1 MKNVWLLIVTAL
13 CIPLV
18 VPSAASAGP
27 AIDRILQR
35 KELIVGITGNQP
47 PLNATTKEGQIIGL
61 DAELATYMAAA
72 MGVKLSFS
80 PMPFAELLPA
90 LLTGKVDVVIS
101 GMSMSPD
108 RNLKVAFV
116 GPYFISGKSI
126 VTKAEKADSLSSP
139 ADLAAPDVKIVA
151 LEGSTSQTLIKTV
164 IPAAQLQTTTD
175 YDKALELVI
184 EGKADAMVA
193 DYPFC
198 ALALLRNPEK
208 KLATLDEPFTYEP
221 LGIALPGDD
230 PLLINWVQNYL
241 MTLEGSDGLQTLVE
255 RWFKDASWLS
265 RLP

>member
-1 MKNVWLLIVTAL
+1 MKKVWSRIVSVL
-13 CIPLV
+13 CLALV
-18 VPSAASAGP
+18 VPGAVYAGP
-27 AIDRILQR
+27 ALDRILQR

-61 DAELATYMAAA
+61 DADLATYMAAA

-90 LLTGKVDVVIS
+90 LLSGKVDMVIS
-101 GMSMSPD
+101 GMSISPD

-116 GPYFISGKSI
+116 GPYFVSGKSI

-139 ADLAAPDVKIVA
+139 ADLAAPDIKIVA
-151 LEGSTSQTLIKTV
+151 LEGSTSQTLVKTV

-175 YDKALELVI
+175 YDKALALVI
-184 EGKADAMVA
+184 EGKVDAMVA
-193 DYPFC
+193 DFPFC
-198 ALALLRNPEK
+198 ALAVLRNPEK
-208 KLATLDEPFTYEP
+208 KLATLDEPFTFEP

-241 MTLEGSDGLQTLVE
+241 MTLEGSAGLQTMVD

>member
-1 MKNVWLLIVTAL
+1 MKNVWLLIITAM
-13 CIPLV
+13 CISLA
-18 VPSAASAGP
+18 VPCAASAGP
-27 AIDRILQR
+27 ALDRILQR

-47 PLNATTKEGQIIGL
+47 PLNATTKEGKIIGL
-61 DAELATYMAAA
+61 DADLATYMAAA

-90 LLTGKVDVVIS
+90 LLTGKIDMVVS
-101 GMSMSPD
+101 GMSMAPD

-116 GPYFISGKSI
+116 GPYFVSGKSI
-126 VTKAEKADSLSSP
+126 VTKAEKADALSGP

-151 LEGSTSQTLIKTV
+151 LEGSTSQALVKTV
-164 IPAAQLQTTTD
+164 IPSAQLQTTTD

>member
-1 MKNVWLLIVTAL
+1 MKNAWLLMITVMCIAL
-13 CIPLV
+13 A
-18 VPSAASAGP
+18 VPCAVSAGP
-27 AIDRILQR
+27 ALDRILQR
-35 KELIVGITGNQP
+35 KELIVGISGNQP
-47 PLNATTKEGQIIGL
+47 PLNVTTKEGKIIGL
-61 DAELATYMAAA
+61 DADLATYMAAA

-90 LLTGKVDVVIS
+90 LLAGKVDMVIS

-116 GPYFISGKSI
+116 GPYCVSGKSM
-126 VTKAEKADSLSSP
+126 VTRAEKAESLSSP

-151 LEGSTSQTLIKTV
+151 LEGSTSQALVKTV
-164 IPAAQLQTTTD
+164 IPAAQLQTTAD

-198 ALALLRNPEK
+198 ALAVLRNPEK
-208 KLATLDEPFTYEP
+208 KLATLDEPFTFEP
-221 LGIALPGDD
+221 LGIAVPGDD

-241 MTLEGSDGLQTLVE
+241 MTLEGSDGLQTLVD
-255 RWFKDASWLS
+255 RWFKDSSWLS
-265 RLP
+265 KLP

>member
-1 MKNVWLLIVTAL
+1 MKKVGLRIVAVL
-13 CIPLV
+13 CLSFVLPG
-18 VPSAASAGP
+18 AASAGP
-27 AIDRILQR
+27 ALDRILQR
-35 KELIVGITGNQP
+35 KELIVGISGNQP
-47 PLNATTKEGQIIGL
+47 PLNATDKEGKIIGL
-61 DAELATYMAAA
+61 DADLATYMAAA

-90 LLTGKVDVVIS
+90 LLTGKVDMVIS
-101 GMSMSPD
+101 GMSISPD

-116 GPYFISGKSI
+116 GPYFVSGKSI

-139 ADLAAPDVKIVA
+139 ADLAAPDVKIAA

-175 YDKALELVI
+175 YDKALALVI
-184 EGKADAMVA
+184 EGKVDAMVA
-193 DYPFC
+193 DFPFC
-198 ALALLRNPEK
+198 ALAVLRNPEK
-208 KLATLDEPFTYEP
+208 KLATLDEPFTFEP

-241 MTLEGSDGLQTLVE
+241 MTLEGSDGLQTMVD

>member
-1 MKNVWLLIVTAL
+1 MKNAWLLIMIVMCA
-13 CIPLV
+13 PLLMPCDV
-18 VPSAASAGP
+18 SAGP
-27 AIDRILQR
+27 ALDRIMQR
-35 KELIVGITGNQP
+35 KELIVGISGNQP
-47 PLNATTKEGQIIGL
+47 PLSATTKEGKIIGL
-61 DAELATYMAAA
+61 DADLATYMAAA

-90 LLTGKVDVVIS
+90 LLAGKVDMVIS
-101 GMSMSPD
+101 GMSIAPD

-116 GPYFISGKSI
+116 GPYFVSGKSI
-126 VTKAEKADSLSSP
+126 VTRAEKAESLSSP

-151 LEGSTSQTLIKTV
+151 LEGSTSQALVKTV
-164 IPAAQLQTTTD
+164 IPAAQLQTATD
-175 YDKALELVI
+175 YDKALDMVI
-184 EGKADAMVA
+184 QGKADAMVA

-198 ALALLRNPEK
+198 ALAVLRNPEK

-241 MTLEGSDGLQTLVE
+241 MTLEGSDGLQTLVD

>member
-1 MKNVWLLIVTAL
+1 MKKVCLLFVSTLCISLLIP
-13 CIPLV
+13 C
-18 VPSAASAGP
+18 AASAGP
-27 AIDRILQR
+27 SLDRILQR

-47 PLNATTKEGQIIGL
+47 PLNATTKECQIIGL
-61 DAELATYMAAA
+61 DADLATYMAVA

-90 LLTGKVDVVIS
+90 LLTGKVDMVIS
-101 GMSMSPD
+101 GMSISPD

-116 GPYFISGKSI
+116 GPYFVSGKSI

-139 ADLAAPDVKIVA
+139 ADLAAPDIKIVA
-151 LEGSTSQTLIKTV
+151 LEGSTSQTLVKTV

-175 YDKALELVI
+175 YDKALAQVI

-193 DYPFC
+193 DFPFC
-198 ALALLRNPEK
+198 ALAVLRNPEK
-208 KLATLDEPFTYEP
+208 KLATLDEPFTFEP

-230 PLLINWVQNYL
+230 PLLINWVHNYL
-241 MTLEGSDGLQTLVE
+241 MTLEGSDGLQTMVD

>member
-61 DAELATYMAAA
+61 DADLATYMAAA

-126 VTKAEKADSLSSP
+126 VAKAEKADSLSSP
-139 ADLAAPDVKIVA
+139 ADLAAPDVKIVV

-184 EGKADAMVA
+184 EGKVDAMVA

-198 ALALLRNPEK
+198 ALAVLRNPEK
-208 KLATLDEPFTYEP
+208 KLATLDEPFTFEP

-241 MTLEGSDGLQTLVE
+241 MTLQGSDGLQNMVE
-255 RWFKDASWLS
+255 RWFKDSSWLS
-265 RLP
+265 KLP

>member
-1 MKNVWLLIVTAL
+1 MKKGCWPLLTAL
-13 CIPLV
+13 CLSLLIPC
-18 VPSAASAGP
+18 AASAGP
-27 AIDRILQR
+27 ALDRILQR
-35 KELIVGITGNQP
+35 RELIVGITGNQP

-61 DAELATYMAAA
+61 DADLATYMSAA

-90 LLTGKVDVVIS
+90 LLAGKVDVVIS

-116 GPYFISGKSI
+116 GPYFVSGKSM
-126 VTKAEKADSLSSP
+126 VTREEKAESLSSI
-139 ADLAAPDVKIVA
+139 ADLAAPNVKIVA
-151 LEGSTSQTLIKTV
+151 LEGSTSQTLVKTV

-175 YDKALELVI
+175 YDKALAQVI

-198 ALALLRNPEK
+198 ALAVLRNPGK
-208 KLATLDEPFTYEP
+208 KLITLDEPFTFEP

-241 MTLEGSDGLQTLVE
+241 MTLEGSDGLQTLLD
-255 RWFKDASWLS
+255 RWFKDAAWLS
-265 RLP
+265 QLP

>member
-1 MKNVWLLIVTAL
+1 MKKIWLRIVTVL
-13 CIPLV
+13 CLSLV
-18 VPSAASAGP
+18 ISGAVYAGP
-27 AIDRILQR
+27 ALDRILQR
-35 KELIVGITGNQP
+35 KELIVGISGNQP

-61 DAELATYMAAA
+61 DADLATYMAAG
-72 MGVKLSFS
+72 MGVKLTFS

-90 LLTGKVDVVIS
+90 LLTGKVDMVVS

-116 GPYFISGKSI
+116 GPYFVSGKSI
-126 VTKAEKADSLSSP
+126 VTKAEKAESLSSA

-151 LEGSTSQTLIKTV
+151 LEGSTSQTLVKTV
-164 IPAAQLQTTTD
+164 MPSAQLQTTTD

-198 ALALLRNPEK
+198 ALAVLRNPEK
-208 KLATLDEPFTYEP
+208 KLATLDEPFTFEP
-221 LGIALPGDD
+221 LGIAVPGDD

-241 MTLEGSDGLQTLVE
+241 MTIEGSDGLQTLVE
-255 RWFKDASWLS
+255 RWFKDDSWLS

>member
-13 CIPLV
+13 CILLA
-18 VPSAASAGP
+18 VPSAAAAGP

-61 DAELATYMAAA
+61 DADLATYMAAA

-184 EGKADAMVA
+184 AGKVDAMVA

-198 ALALLRNPEK
+198 ALAVLRNPEK
-208 KLATLDEPFTYEP
+208 KLATLDEPFTFEP

-241 MTLEGSDGLQTLVE
+241 MTLQGSDGLQNMVE
-255 RWFKDASWLS
+255 RWFKDSSWLS
-265 RLP
+265 KLP